1 MRSDYAVIEVGRVT
15 SEVVLANNED
25 MAMASRGALAP
36 EKVRRVR
43 ATGIVDTG
51 ANHVVLPK
59 TIADQLGLPIHGLA
73 TVRYADT
80 RTSTRTVVKQLSLEV
95 AGREGTFRAI
105 VEPDRDSVLIGV
117 LVLEDLDL
125 IVDPG
130 RETLVPRDPEHFTS
144 VIE

>member
-1 MRSDYAVIEVGRVT
+1 
-15 SEVVLANNED
+15 
-25 MAMASRGALAP
+25 
-36 EKVRRVR
+36 
-43 ATGIVDTG
+43 
-51 ANHVVLPK
+51 
-59 TIADQLGLPIHGLA
+59 
-73 TVRYADT
+73 
-80 RTSTRTVVKQLSLEV
+80 VVKLSLEF

>member
-1 MRSDYAVIEVGRVT
+1 MRSDYGVIEVGRVT

-25 MAMASRGALAP
+25 MALASRGALAP
-36 EKVRRVR
+36 ENVRRVR
-43 ATGIVDTG
+43 AKGIVDTG

-59 TIADQLGLPIHGLA
+59 TIADQLGLPIHGHA
-73 TVRYADT
+73 TVRYADNRTAT
-80 RTSTRTVVKQLSLEV
+80 RVVVKQLSLEV

-144 VIE
+144 VVE

>member
-1 MRSDYAVIEVGRVT
+1 MRSDYGVIEVGRVT
-15 SEVVLANNED
+15 SEVILANNED
-25 MAMASRGALAP
+25 VAMASRGALAP

-73 TVRYADT
+73 TVRYADN
-80 RTSTRTVVKQLSLEV
+80 RTSTRPIVKQLSLEV

-130 RETLVPRDPEHFTS
+130 RETLIPRDPEHFTS

>member
-1 MRSDYAVIEVGRVT
+1 MRSDYGVIEVGRVT

-25 MAMASRGALAP
+25 LALASRGALAP
-36 EKVRRVR
+36 ENVRRVR
-43 ATGIVDTG
+43 AKGIVDTG

-59 TIADQLGLPIHGLA
+59 MIADQLGLPIHGHA
-73 TVRYADT
+73 TVRYADN
-80 RTSTRTVVKQLSLEV
+80 RTVVKQLSLEV

-144 VIE
+144 VVE

>member
-1 MRSDYAVIEVGRVT
+1 MRSDYGVSEVGRVT

-25 MAMASRGALAP
+25 VALASRGALAP

-59 TIADQLGLPIHGLA
+59 TIADQLGLPILGLA
-73 TVRYADT
+73 TVRCADN

>member
-1 MRSDYAVIEVGRVT
+1 
-15 SEVVLANNED
+15 
-25 MAMASRGALAP
+25 MALASRGALAP
-36 EKVRRVR
+36 EKVRRVH
-43 ATGIVDTG
+43 AKGIVDTG

-73 TVRYADT
+73 SVRYADN
-80 RTSTRTVVKQLSLEV
+80 RTSTRTIVKQLSLEV
-95 AGREGTFRAI
+95 AGREGTFWAI

-125 IVDPG
+125 IVDAG

>member
-1 MRSDYAVIEVGRVT
+1 MRSDYGVIEVGRVT

-25 MAMASRGALAP
+25 VALASRGALPP

-59 TIADQLGLPIHGLA
+59 TIADQLGLPVHGLA
-73 TVRYADT
+73 TVRNADN
-80 RTSTRTVVKQLSLEV
+80 RTATRTVVKQLSLEV

>member
-1 MRSDYAVIEVGRVT
+1 MRSDYGVIEVGRVT

-25 MAMASRGALAP
+25 LALASRGALAP
-36 EKVRRVR
+36 EEVRRVR
-43 ATGIVDTG
+43 AKGIVDTG

-59 TIADQLGLPIHGLA
+59 TIADQLGLPVHGLA
-73 TVRYADT
+73 TVRYADN

-144 VIE
+144 VVE